1 MVRPALSDYRRL
13 WLGYSVSTTGDGVT
27 LAAGP
32 LLVASL
38 THDPL
43 LVAGALFA
51 QRLPWLLFS
60 LVSGVCVD
68 RLDRRRLMA
77 FVDLGRAVIVG
88 GLALS
93 IALGGATIDALY
105 VTLFLLGTGET
116 LARTATLALLPS
128 VVGTDGLG
136 RANAQMQGSQVIGSD
151 LAAPPFGAFLFVLA
165 AALPFAFDSVTFVV
179 AGLLGLSLR
188 TPRRPQRT
196 AADPASVAR
205 RHRGGPAVPVAAA
218 GAAQPRPV
226 HLPDERHLRGGLGPL
241 RPVRARPA
249 GARSG
254 GLRPAAGD
262 RRRRQPARRGHG
274 QPAHRATRHV
284 HLLRAGM
291 AIEACTHLVLA
302 LTRTP
307 WVAGLTLAV
316 FGVHAAVWSIVTV
329 TLRQRLVPDDLLGR
343 VTSAYALFSAGGA
356 AVGALLGG
364 ILAHDFGLTAPFW
377 FGFAVVGTLALASI
391 PDLRRA
397 GAAGGRPAHQL
408 AQLSLQS
415 HLPRR
420 SHPPSVRSMSTP
432 PGPVTRAPLA
442 ARRPGCP
449 ARRGA
454 ARRRPRRD
462 SRRGHGADPGAQR
475 RHALPARGQPPHD
488 GERAAAAQPP
498 A

>member
-1 MVRPALSDYRRL
+1 MVVRPALSDYRRL
-13 WLGYSVSTTGDGVT
+13 WLGFSVSTIGDGVT
-27 LAAGP
+27 LTAGP

-51 QRLPWLLFS
+51 QQLPWLLFS
-60 LVSGVCVD
+60 LVSGVYVD
-68 RLDRRRLMA
+68 RLDRRRLIA

-93 IALGGATIDALY
+93 IALGGASIDALY

-128 VVGTDGLG
+128 MVGPDRLG

-151 LAAPPFGAFLFVLA
+151 LSAPPFGAFLFVSA

-196 AADPASVAR
+196 ATDPQTSVRADVAEGL
-205 RHRGGPAVPVAAA
+205 HFLWQQPV
-218 GAAQPRPV
+218 
-226 HLPDERHLRGGLGPL
+226 LRSLALCICLMNVTFDGVWATFVLYARDRLGLGPEGYGL
-241 RPVRARPA
+241 LLAIVAVGSLLGAATVGRLTARL
-249 GARSG
+249 GTS
-254 GLRPAAGD
+254 
-262 RRRRQPARRGHG
+262 
-274 QPAHRATRHV
+274 TV
-284 HLLRAGM
+284 LRAGM

-377 FGFAVVGTLALASI
+377 FAFAVVGTLALAS
-391 PDLRRA
+391 
-397 GAAGGRPAHQL
+397 
-408 AQLSLQS
+408 
-415 HLPRR
+415 
-420 SHPPSVRSMSTP
+420 
-432 PGPVTRAPLA
+432 
-442 ARRPGCP
+442 
-449 ARRGA
+449 
-454 ARRRPRRD
+454 
-462 SRRGHGADPGAQR
+462 SRIF
-475 RHALPARGQPPHD
+475 
-488 GERAAAAQPP
+488 AAQAVSVAGDRPK
-498 A
+498 